1 MCQTIFYFPGRVF
14 ALMHLQVRDARRLH
28 ISQSSSVR
36 SEGRGA
42 VNQGAIFLQSL
53 SGRYEDSVR
62 LERKKRKKTIRV
74 SVHKVFPA
82 LASPLKSVSA
92 TLTA

>member
-1 MCQTIFYFPGRVF
+1 MLQGVFNWMCQTIFYFPGRVF

-36 SEGRGA
+36 SEGGGA

-62 LERKKRKKTIRV
+62 LERKKGRKPKSESVFIRF
-74 SVHKVFPA
+74 SLPWPH
-82 LASPLKSVSA
+82 L
-92 TLTA
+92 